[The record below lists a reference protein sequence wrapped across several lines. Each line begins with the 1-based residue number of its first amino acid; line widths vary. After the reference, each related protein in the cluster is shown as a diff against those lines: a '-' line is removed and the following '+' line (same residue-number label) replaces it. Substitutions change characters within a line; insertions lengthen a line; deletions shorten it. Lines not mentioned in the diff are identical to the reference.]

1 MSQFRVLYRQFLFRL
16 ADIEA
21 LSSHAQGDVQKLLG
35 QFASLLI
42 VLSMLLAI
50 VALTMSGAR
59 AGDPGTLLLMVVKE
73 QFLISTT
80 MLAVGLFAVLCWD
93 STFPDR
99 RDVMVLS
106 PLPVRGRTLFL
117 AKVAAVATALG
128 FVIGLLHVLAGIAWP
143 YSFSR
148 MAGAQSIPALTF
160 DAARAP
166 MSPTEIEADLARAA
180 GPLPAGV
187 GITVGVLRGGERRVF
202 SYGAARPDSIYE
214 IGSVSKTFT
223 SLILARMVEQGA
235 VRLDEPVRLLL
246 PEGTV
251 RRPPGEEITL
261 LDLATHY
268 SGLPRGPAI
277 PRADPTKPP
286 TPEDLFRTIAKLGV
300 WKVDAAHGFEY
311 SNFGVALLGQA
322 LAHRA
327 RRPYS
332 ELAAEV
338 AEELG
343 LHDTA
348 IDLTADQ
355 QARYLPGFGANGRV
369 PPYDLAGFAPAGG
382 LRSTAGDLLTYLDA
396 QLHPERRPRLAEAIR
411 ATHTVWPRD
420 AAQGMKMAL
429 GWMYRPSKRVYLHDG
444 ATPGFLTATLFSVDG
459 DYAAVVLRNH
469 GREVA
474 MAPDLLLERI
484 RQRLTGE
491 PALSLAT
498 VDVPASRNVLRW
510 FAAYWITMILAGGFL
525 FCCVLGVQGIA
536 AQVLPRALFLR
547 VSGALQMAAFC
558 LFVGV
563 YFFQPKMPGFES
575 FTDAASRDVMMRYP
589 TCWFLGLFHQL
600 NGSMHPALAPLARR
614 AWIGPAVAVST
625 TVVAYGLA
633 YMRTIRKIVEQ
644 PDIVP
649 STRGW
654 RLPALGGGSAAALAH
669 FSVRSLARSRQHRV
683 ILAFYLGVGLAL
695 TIWLAKMPVSKSA
708 PAEAQAIAA
717 SLVLLGFWIF
727 GARVVFALPLEL
739 RANWIFRALPVVAG
753 RAAHAGRRRA
763 LMAISL
769 APAIAIAAAVFLST
783 WPWRM
788 AVAHLAVLVLVG
800 ATMVELCAAGPQ
812 KIPFACS
819 YLPGKSNVHMGF
831 WGCVLFID
839 FGVIWVAQGE
849 SRILQDGL
857 WTAVMLGVLAAVAAG
872 ARWLGE
878 RSANGEFAEL
888 RFEDLPGDAVQ
899 KIGIG
904 AAGI

>member
-35 QFASLLI
+35 QFASLL
-42 VLSMLLAI
+42 VVVSMLLAI
-50 VALTMSGAR
+50 AALSMSGAN
-59 AGDPGTLLLMVVKE
+59 AADPRMLLFTLVDE

-93 STFPDR
+93 STFLDK
-99 RDVMVLS
+99 RDVMVLA

-128 FVIGLLHVLAGIAWP
+128 LVVGLLHVLAGIAWP
-143 YSFSR
+143 YAFSR
-148 MAGAQSIPALTF
+148 MAAPQTIPALTF
-160 DAARAP
+160 EAARAP
-166 MSPTEIEADLARAA
+166 MSPAEVEADLDRAV

-187 GITVGVLRGGERRVF
+187 GVTIGVVRHGDRRVF
-202 SYGAARPDSIYE
+202 SYGAARPDSIFE

-223 SLILARMVEQGA
+223 SLILARMVDQGA

-251 RRPPGEEITL
+251 RRQMGDEITL

-277 PRADPTKPP
+277 RMADPTKPP
-286 TPEDLFRTIAKLGV
+286 TPEDLFRTIGRLGV
-300 WKVDAAHGFEY
+300 WKNPEHGFEY

-322 LAHRA
+322 LAQRA
-327 RRPYS
+327 GRAYPV
-332 ELAAEV
+332 LAAEL
-338 AEELG
+338 AGQLG

-348 IDLTADQ
+348 IDLTPEQ
-355 QARYLPGFGANGRV
+355 QARYLPGFGANGSV
-369 PPYDLAGFAPAGG
+369 PPYDLDGFAPAGG
-382 LRSTAGDLLTYLDA
+382 FRSTAGDLLTYLEA
-396 QLHPERRPRLAEAIR
+396 QLHPERAPALAEAIR
-411 ATHTVWPRD
+411 TTHLVRPLDGPT
-420 AAQGMKMAL
+420 GMKMAL
-429 GWMYRPSKRVYLHDG
+429 GWMYRPDKRVYMHGG
-444 ATPGFLTATLFSVDG
+444 ATPGFLTATLFSVED
-459 DYAAVVLRNH
+459 DCAAVVLRND
-469 GREVA
+469 GREVS
-474 MAPDLLLERI
+474 MAPDLVIERI
-484 RQRLTGE
+484 RQRLAGE
-491 PALSLAT
+491 RALSLAT
-498 VDVPASRNVLRW
+498 VNVGASRNVLRW
-510 FAAYWITMILAGGFL
+510 IAAYWITMTLAGAFL

-536 AQVLPRALFLR
+536 AQVLPRPAFLR

-563 YFFQPKMPGFES
+563 YFFQPKVPGFDA

-589 TCWFLGLFHQL
+589 TCWFLGVFHQL
-600 NGSMHPALAPLARR
+600 NGSMHPAFAPLAWR
-614 AWIGPAVAVST
+614 AWTGLAVAVAT
-625 TVVAYGLA
+625 TGSAYGLA
-633 YMRTIRKIVEQ
+633 YMRTMRKIVEQ

-649 STRGW
+649 ASGGW
-654 RLPALGGGSAAALAH
+654 RLPALGGGSATAFAN

-683 ILAFYLGVGLAL
+683 ILAFYLGVALAL
-695 TIWLAKMPVSKSA
+695 TIWLAKMPVAKSA
-708 PAEAQAIAA
+708 PAEAQAIGA

-739 RANWIFRALPVVAG
+739 RANWIFRALPVGAG
-753 RAAHAGRRRA
+753 RAAYAGRRRA

-769 APAIAIAAAVFLST
+769 APAGMIAAAVFLSM

-788 AVAHLAVLVLVG
+788 ALAHLAVLVLFG
-800 ATMVELCAAGPQ
+800 AILVEVCAAGPQ

-819 YLPGKSNVHMGF
+819 YLPGKSNIHMGF
-831 WGCVLFID
+831 WGCVLFLS
-839 FGVIWVAQGE
+839 FGVIWVANQE
-849 SRILQDGL
+849 AQVLQD
-857 WTAVMLGVLAAVAAG
+857 WRSTAVLLSALTVGAVV
-872 ARWLGE
+872 ARWLGA
-878 RSANGEFAEL
+878 RSAGGEFAEL

-904 AAGI
+904 AVGI

>member
-42 VLSMLLAI
+42 FVSVIFAI
-50 VALTMSGAR
+50 VALTMSGA
-59 AGDPGTLLLMVVKE
+59 DPADPRTLLLTIVNE

-99 RDVMVLS
+99 RDVMVLA

-128 FVIGLLHVLAGIAWP
+128 LVVGLLHVVAGIAWP
-143 YSFSR
+143 YALSR
-148 MAGAQSIPALTF
+148 MAAPQTIPTLTF
-160 DAARAP
+160 DAARPP
-166 MSPTEIEADLARAA
+166 MSPAEVEADLDRAV
-180 GPLPAGV
+180 GPLPPGV
-187 GITVGVLRGGERRVF
+187 GVTIGVMRHGERRVF
-202 SYGAARPDSIYE
+202 SYGAARPDSIFE
-214 IGSVSKTFT
+214 VGSVGKTFT
-223 SLILARMVEQGA
+223 SLILARMVEAGD
-235 VRLDEPVRLLL
+235 VRLDDPVRLLL

-251 RRPPGEEITL
+251 QRPPGDEITL

-277 PRADPTKPP
+277 RMADPTKQP
-286 TPEDLFRTIAKLGV
+286 TAADIFRTLGKLGV
-300 WKVDAAHGFEY
+300 WKFDPAHGFEY
-311 SNFGVALLGQA
+311 SNFGVAVLGQA
-322 LAHRA
+322 LAYRVG
-327 RRPYS
+327 RPYP
-332 ELAAEV
+332 ELAAEL
-338 AEELG
+338 AAELG
-343 LHDTA
+343 LPDTA
-348 IDLTADQ
+348 IALTPEQ
-355 QARYLPGFGANGRV
+355 QARYLPGFGAKGRV
-369 PPYDLAGFAPAGG
+369 PPYDLDGYAPAGG
-382 LRSTAGDLLTYLDA
+382 FRSTAGDLLTYLDE
-396 QLHPERRPRLAEAIR
+396 QLHPERAPALADAIR
-411 ATHTVWPRD
+411 LTHVVRPLD
-420 AAQGMKMAL
+420 AEPGLKMAL
-429 GWMYRPSKRVYLHDG
+429 AWMYRPSKRVYLHGG

-459 DYAAVVLRNH
+459 DYGVVVLRNH

-474 MAPDLLLERI
+474 MAPDLIVERI
-484 RQRLTGE
+484 RQRLAGE
-491 PALSLAT
+491 PALSLAM
-498 VDVPASRNVLRW
+498 VDMGASRNVLRW
-510 FAAYWITMILAGGFL
+510 FAAYWITMTLAGAFV

-536 AQVLPRALFLR
+536 AQVLPRPLFLR
-547 VSGALQMAAFC
+547 VSGVLQMAAFC

-563 YFFQPKMPGFES
+563 YFFQPKLPGFDS
-575 FTDAASRDVMMRYP
+575 FTDAASRDVLMRYP

-600 NGSMHPALAPLARR
+600 NGSMHPALAPLAWR
-614 AWIGPAVAVST
+614 AWIGLAVAVAT
-625 TVVAYGLA
+625 TASAYGLA
-633 YMRTIRKIVEQ
+633 YMRTMRKIVEQ

-649 STRGW
+649 ATGGW
-654 RLPALGGGSAAALAH
+654 RLPALGGGSATALAY

-683 ILAFYLGVGLAL
+683 ILAFYLGVALAL
-695 TIWLAKMPVSKSA
+695 TIWLAKMPAAKTA

-739 RANWIFRALPVVAG
+739 RANWIFRALPLGAG

-763 LMAISL
+763 LMAIAL
-769 APAIAIAAAVFLST
+769 APAVTIAAAVFLST

-788 AVAHLAVLVLVG
+788 AVAHFAVLVLVG

-819 YLPGKSNVHMGF
+819 YLPGKSNIHMGF
-831 WGCVLFID
+831 WGCVVFLS
-839 FGVIWVAQGE
+839 FGVIWLANQEAQVLHDWR
-849 SRILQDGL
+849 S
-857 WTAVMLGVLAAVAAG
+857 TAVMLGGLAAAAAL
-872 ARWLGE
+872 ARWLGQ
-878 RSANGEFAEL
+878 RSAGGDFAEL

-904 AAGI
+904 SAGI